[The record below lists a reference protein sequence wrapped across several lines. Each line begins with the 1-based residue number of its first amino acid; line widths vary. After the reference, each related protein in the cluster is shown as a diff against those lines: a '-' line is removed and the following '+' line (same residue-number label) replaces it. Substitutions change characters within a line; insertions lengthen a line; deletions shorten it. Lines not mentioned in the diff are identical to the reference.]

1 MQASAAASTTYMQQQ
16 QDPAPFGFPHC
27 FGRVAFQIRGSCC
40 TLHSPAKD
48 RQSCVQWL
56 MLLVMQA
63 YAAASTTYMQQQQD
77 PAPFGFPHCFLWHT
91 ETGHLSHRC
100 QIQAHR
106 RLGAMQCGEPQS
118 LQPNRRP
125 AHQTGKYSPRVI
137 ERRLS
142 PVPIHQQM
150 QRKTSR

>member
-1 MQASAAASTTYMQQQ
+1 MGSKFLVAQQQQPIPTQCRAGGWLFQISCTCCRHTARRKASMCMQCAGMLLVMQANAAASTTYMQQQ
-16 QDPAPFGFPHC
+16 QVSALLGFPHC
-27 FGRVAFQIRGSCC
+27 FE
-40 TLHSPAKD
+40 
-48 RQSCVQWL
+48 
-56 MLLVMQA
+56 
-63 YAAASTTYMQQQQD
+63 
-77 PAPFGFPHCFLWHT
+77 WHT

-137 ERRLS
+137 ERKLS